1 MRITRAASKQKRRL
15 PRKPPNI
22 IILPYR
28 KASVNPRFLQTFLFS
43 FMEHPILKN
52 SGFGVII
59 KAQQRSESNVLS
71 KLTPIKTEE
80 SRGYVNA
87 GTQQLLK
94 PLTINV
100 RGFLF
105 GFFCMEGAVKSYRV
119 IARSRQATHPRV
131 ASLAPSGQFTF
142 WQSPAGM
149 WGIATPLRARND
161 VVICGWSCCFS
172 AAGIGAAGDS

>member
-1 MRITRAASKQKRRL
+1 MRITRAANKQKGRL

-22 IILPYR
+22 NIISHL
-28 KASVNPRFLQTFLFS
+28 KTSVNPRFLQTFLFS

-52 SGFGVII
+52 GGSRVII

-94 PLTINV
+94 PLTMDV

-105 GFFCMEGAVKSYRV
+105 GFSAWKD
-119 IARSRQATHPRV
+119 QPRV
-131 ASLAPSGQFTF
+131 TTSLPRRFAPRNDSGRRRLVLLFF
-142 WQSPAGM
+142 LRRGRRIFPPRLPAG
-149 WGIATPLRARND
+149 RAKLLLPGR
-161 VVICGWSCCFS
+161 SCQKSGPKGPFF
-172 AAGIGAAGDS
+172 